1 MIFKYLT
8 KSFYINLSIIFL
20 IFFLDRASK
29 LYVIYLDKKNLNSKL
44 FSSEFLNIDLIWN
57 EGIAFGLFSFNQN
70 NLGSDIFN
78 SAYLNIVLIWNK
90 GIAFGL
96 FSFNESHLYNI
107 LSLIISII
115 VVILVIMSLK
125 SHGFK
130 RYSLLMIVGGAL
142 GNLHDRIFFNAVP
155 DFIDF
160 HIGNFHWFIFN
171 VSDIFITLGVISMIV
186 LELADNKTEETK

>member
-1 MIFKYLT
+1 MIFKFLS
-8 KSFYINLSIIFL
+8 KNFYISFSIVAL
-20 IFFLDRASK
+20 IYFLDRLSK
-29 LYVIYLDKKNLNSKL
+29 IYVIQLDK
-44 FSSEFLNIDLIWN
+44 
-57 EGIAFGLFSFNQN
+57 N

-96 FSFNESHLYNI
+96 LSFSETYLYNI
-107 LSLIISII
+107 ISLIIAIIII
-115 VVILVIMSLK
+115 VLVIMSLK
-125 SHGFK
+125 SQGFK

-160 HIGNFHWFIFN
+160 HIGNFHWFVFN
-171 VSDIFITLGVISMIV
+171 VADIFITFGIIIMIII
-186 LELADNKTEETK
+186 EIFDKNKSANDNI

>member
-1 MIFKYLT
+1 MIFKFL
-8 KSFYINLSIIFL
+8 SNNFYISFLMVTSIY
-20 IFFLDRASK
+20 FLDRLTK
-29 LYVIYLDKKNLNSKL
+29 MYVIQLDK
-44 FSSEFLNIDLIWN
+44 
-57 EGIAFGLFSFNQN
+57 N

-115 VVILVIMSLK
+115 VLILVIMALK
-125 SHGFK
+125 SQGFK

-160 HIGNFHWFIFN
+160 HVGNFHWFIFN

-186 LELADNKTEETK
+186 LEIADNKTEKK

>member
-1 MIFKYLT
+1 MIFKFLS
-8 KSFYINLSIIFL
+8 KNFYISFSIVSL
-20 IFFLDRASK
+20 IYFLDRLSK
-29 LYVIYLDKKNLNSKL
+29 IYVIQLDK
-44 FSSEFLNIDLIWN
+44 
-57 EGIAFGLFSFNQN
+57 N

-78 SAYLNIVLIWNK
+78 STYLNIVLIWNK

-96 FSFNESHLYNI
+96 LSFNESYLYNI
-107 LSLIISII
+107 ITLTIAIIII
-115 VVILVIMSLK
+115 VLIVISLK
-125 SHGFK
+125 NQGFN

-186 LELADNKTEETK
+186 LELFDNKTEKI

>member
-1 MIFKYLT
+1 MIFKFLS
-8 KSFYINLSIIFL
+8 KNFYISFSIVSL
-20 IFFLDRASK
+20 IYFLDRLSK
-29 LYVIYLDKKNLNSKL
+29 IYVIQLDK
-44 FSSEFLNIDLIWN
+44 
-57 EGIAFGLFSFNQN
+57 N

-78 SAYLNIVLIWNK
+78 STYLNIVLIWNK

-96 FSFNESHLYNI
+96 LSFNESYLYYI
-107 LSLIISII
+107 ISLIITIIII
-115 VVILVIMSLK
+115 VLIIMSLK
-125 SHGFK
+125 NQGFK

-186 LELADNKTEETK
+186 LELFDNKNEKI

>member
-1 MIFKYLT
+1 MTFKFLS
-8 KSFYINLSIIFL
+8 KNFYISFSIVAL
-20 IFFLDRASK
+20 IYFLDRLSK
-29 LYVIYLDKKNLNSKL
+29 IYVIQLDK
-44 FSSEFLNIDLIWN
+44 
-57 EGIAFGLFSFNQN
+57 N

-78 SAYLNIVLIWNK
+78 STYLNIELIWNK

-96 FSFNESHLYNI
+96 LSFNESYLYNI
-107 LSLIISII
+107 ISLIIAIIII
-115 VVILVIMSLK
+115 VLIIMSLK
-125 SHGFK
+125 NQGFK

-186 LELADNKTEETK
+186 LELFDNKNEKI

>member
-1 MIFKYLT
+1 MIFKFLN
-8 KSFYINLSIIFL
+8 KNFYISFSIVFL
-20 IFFLDRASK
+20 IYFLDRLSK
-29 LYVIYLDKKNLNSKL
+29 IYVIELDK
-44 FSSEFLNIDLIWN
+44 
-57 EGIAFGLFSFNQN
+57 N

-96 FSFNESHLYNI
+96 LSFSESYLYNI
-107 LSLIISII
+107 ISLIIAIIII
-115 VVILVIMSLK
+115 VLVIMSLK
-125 SHGFK
+125 SQGFK
-130 RYSLLMIVGGAL
+130 RYSLLLIVGGAL
-142 GNLHDRIFFNAVP
+142 GNLHDRFFFNAVP

-186 LELADNKTEETK
+186 LELFDNKNEKI